1 MRSISM
7 PWATPSTSAPS
18 WATCSLSMTWAGLL
32 ATEPWP
38 STWAMTAAGE
48 DEHLGELM
56 RSKRSTWAPARA
68 TEASKLTAAIRAT
81 GDGAEHLGEHLGEDD
96 HGHRRG

>member
-1 MRSISM
+1 M
-7 PWATPSTSAPS
+7 ST
-18 WATCSLSMTWAGLL
+18 
-32 ATEPWP
+32 
-38 STWAMTAAGE
+38 GE

-81 GDGAEHLGEHLGEDD
+81 GDGAEHPG
-96 HGHRRG
+96 RG